1 MTLDDGIYFIL
12 DGYRHTLSIDLANG
26 TFTEE
31 VAFEAIVRDY
41 VAYGTDDYNSTLRII
56 EGRDAEGNATYTLEK
71 GNQNRLYSIDR
82 RSYRTQVSN
91 NRGNWTLALIAQDGD
106 ILTYRITIPFVA
118 YYNNMPY
125 SMTYS
130 VIAIVDNGEAIGE
143 DGEYAF
149 LFYLEEAYH
158 PAVAVDGLD
167 ASVQMTFVYEPVQ
180 YGTGAITS
188 VEFTIGGDDCRER
201 RDYRQY
207 GGHDHLHGQ
216 CGAITR
222 ERMCLPSAARP
233 IRGSTRSRTRPLRRH
248 KTSGYIREAALV
260 RPH

>member
-31 VAFEAIVRDY
+31 VTFEAIVRDY

-71 GNQNRLYSIDR
+71 SNQNRLYSIDR
-82 RSYRTQVSN
+82 RTYSTQVSN

-106 ILTYRITIPFVA
+106 ILTYRITIPVVG
-118 YYNNMPY
+118 NY

-149 LFYLEEAYH
+149 VFYLEEAYH

-188 VEFTIGGDDCRER
+188 VEFTIGGTTVVSDEITVNTEDTITFTVNAG
-201 RDYRQY
+201 DYAGTYVLAVSGSSNTRINS
-207 GGHDHLHGQ
+207 
-216 CGAITR
+216 ITYTA
-222 ERMCLPSAARP
+222 SAQA
-233 IRGSTRSRTRPLRRH
+233 
-248 KTSGYIREAALV
+248 
-260 RPH
+260 